1 VTFVFSLNF
10 TFVLLQKEI
19 LTIMKK
25 IKYVIY
31 KEGKYYV
38 SQCLNVDISSFGI
51 TIDEA
56 SANLKEALKLYFEDD
71 KSRWEYLPI

>member
-1 VTFVFSLNF
+1 
-10 TFVLLQKEI
+10 
-19 LTIMKK
+19 MKK

-38 SQCLNVDISSFGI
+38 SQCLNVDISSFGS

-56 SANLKEALKLYFEDD
+56 SANLKEALQLYFEDD
-71 KSRWEYLPI
+71 KSHWEYLPISEALIGETQLNLK

>member
-1 VTFVFSLNF
+1 M
-10 TFVLLQKEI
+10 
-19 LTIMKK
+19 MKK

-38 SQCLNVDISSFGI
+38 SQCLNVDISSFGS

-56 SANLKEALKLYFEDD
+56 SANLKEALQLYFEDD
-71 KSRWEYLPI
+71 KSHWDYLPISEALIGETQLNLR

>member
-1 VTFVFSLNF
+1 
-10 TFVLLQKEI
+10 
-19 LTIMKK
+19 MKK

-38 SQCLNVDISSFGI
+38 SQCLNVDISSFGA

-56 SANLKEALKLYFEDD
+56 STNLKEALQLYFEDD
-71 KSRWEYLPI
+71 KSNWGYLAISEALIGETQLNLR

>member
-1 VTFVFSLNF
+1 
-10 TFVLLQKEI
+10 
-19 LTIMKK
+19 MKR

-38 SQCLNVDISSFGI
+38 SQCLNVDISSFGS

-56 SANLKEALKLYFEDD
+56 TANLKEALHLYFEGD
-71 KSRWEYLPI
+71 KSHLDFLSISEALIGETQLNLR